1 MWSESKAGLVHG
13 YEILLFMRW
22 LSTTSEISLLK
33 PTITISWYPESKIQT
48 MRFWYDSVHGVT
60 ARSTYIYIFKMSIM
74 KTTVS
79 CHQSYD
85 QKWKTI
91 SKLNYISNK
100 MEYLQ
105 SRSYRFRGHKRL
117 KVDNAIYA
125 ICFYLKQCSSGNIS
139 TSISKSIGGID
150 ARDCIW

>member
-1 MWSESKAGLVHG
+1 
-13 YEILLFMRW
+13 
-22 LSTTSEISLLK
+22 
-33 PTITISWYPESKIQT
+33 
-48 MRFWYDSVHGVT
+48 
-60 ARSTYIYIFKMSIM
+60 
-74 KTTVS
+74 
-79 CHQSYD
+79 
-85 QKWKTI
+85 
-91 SKLNYISNK
+91 